1 MHKTT
6 GRSTP
11 PLRSRSGTVT
21 PTSNNATLGIAPQ
34 AIQVKGV
41 DNKLVQLI
49 MDEIVEGGARV
60 RWSDIA
66 GQEVIYLHR
75 ERITLMLK
83 CFLNV
88 HFCCHS
94 GCKASTTGNGYT
106 AISKA

>member
-21 PTSNNATLGIAPQ
+21 PTSNNVSLGIAPQ

-66 GQEVIYLHR
+66 GQEVIC
-75 ERITLMLK
+75 I
-83 CFLNV
+83 
-88 HFCCHS
+88 
-94 GCKASTTGNGYT
+94 
-106 AISKA
+106 